1 MAAHAA
7 VPTRHHHGSL
17 AWALPIALG
26 VIYGFY
32 VAFIE
37 RDGGSVT
44 GGNVVLGVV
53 SGAVFAALAFALGRV
68 QYTLPRE
75 VRALAYGAVFA
86 MAVGFLVSLGGSSVL
101 RAAGL
106 GVAAGVLPGVVSF
119 YIFYTRE

>member
-1 MAAHAA
+1 MAAHTA

-17 AWALPIALG
+17 GWTLPIALG

-37 RDGGSVT
+37 RDGGPVT

-86 MAVGFLVSLGGSSVL
+86 AAVGFLVSLGGSSVL